1 MRPISATLQNYWRH
15 VQCLLLL
22 VEAVHLPQQTVAAAA
37 GPLHQLAFAAV
48 SLTVFQQ
55 KLTLSSGYQ
64 Q

>member
-1 MRPISATLQNYWRH
+1 